1 MATFMI
7 ILHNWRFET
16 EVPLLMSPLH
26 TYSMKFKKER
36 HGRRLSAPTSTSS
49 TSATNEITR
58 RSPMPLPVSISN
70 PALKQHQSSP
80 QNNSKER

>member
-26 TYSMKFKKER
+26 TYSMKLKKER

-49 TSATNEITR
+49 TTATTAITR
-58 RSPMPLPVSISN
+58 RPPMPLPISISN
-70 PALKQHQSSP
+70 PNLKQHQPSP
-80 QNNSKER
+80 HNNSKER